1 MAAEE
6 VAAGVRV
13 RGPQGG
19 EGSEEAT
26 TLTNEEI
33 TMSMDTATAAIRMAD
48 EFGWTIVRLWG
59 VEQAG
64 VCRCPRGA
72 ACPSP
77 GKHPVERD
85 WGNAATS
92 DSEQIAVAFTD
103 RDNIGVVVGP
113 KSGVIDVEYDTPEGR
128 AAVEDA
134 LKNVEFVTPTYR
146 SGRSVHRLF
155 KWSDEFPRAAKLDI
169 SGIEFRLGA
178 DGRAAQSV
186 LPPSTHHTGVQYQ
199 WVEGMSPWDCAVA
212 PLPDRLAAMLVNFAA
227 GGGAGM
233 AGRPGGE
240 AKINWRKKVTSIIK
254 QTGRNNTLFSTAC
267 GLFRGSFNCES
278 EEDVDTVIRLLRSV
292 NTTQCQPPIEDGEVL
307 DIVRNAIAQR
317 RKDTTSH
324 LCAETGI
331 RVERTG
337 DIVEFHPDSLELTIV
352 TSDPVEY
359 RLHAPSWEAHT
370 DRHTGIVS
378 LSSEQ
383 FRNADKVADAVL
395 EQTRVV
401 CLDRYPEEWTT
412 VWDGRKAGKNSPPV
426 FGLKGKLLA
435 AARDAGRII
444 DAPRSAKRSVV
455 LAQFIYE
462 RMLRAR
468 PPVDGD
474 KPLASGAPQRMSDGS
489 IWFRWEWLWSDIRK
503 SQGTVEQEKRV
514 MQRRLESIFGAW
526 PTKRREVAGGKLV
539 YCVWGQRELHLL
551 DEYQAGGVDDGAAE
565 AAAETQEA
573 GNDG

>member
-1 MAAEE
+1 
-6 VAAGVRV
+6 V
-13 RGPQGG
+13 
-19 EGSEEAT
+19 S
-26 TLTNEEI
+26 N
-33 TMSMDTATAAIRMAD
+33 MDTATAAIRLAD
-48 EFGWTIVRLWG
+48 EFGWAIVRLWG
-59 VEQAG
+59 VSAPG

-77 GKHPVERD
+77 GKHPIDRD

-92 DSEQIAVAFTD
+92 DSEQIATAFGPS
-103 RDNIGVVVGP
+103 DNIGVIVGP
-113 KSGVIDVEYDTPEGR
+113 KSGVIDVEYDTAEGR

-134 LKNVEFVTPTYR
+134 LKDVEFVTPTYR

-186 LPPSTHHTGVQYQ
+186 LPPSTHHTGVQYT
-199 WVEGMSPWDCAVA
+199 WVEGMSPWDCEVA
-212 PLPDRLAAMLVNFAA
+212 ALPDRLAAMLVNFAA

-233 AGRPGGE
+233 ASRQGGE
-240 AKINWRKKVTSIIK
+240 PKINWRKKVTSIIK
-254 QTGRNNTLFSTAC
+254 SGGRNNILFSTAC

-278 EEDVDTVIRLLRSV
+278 EEDADTVLRILRSV
-292 NTTQCQPPIEDGEVL
+292 NTTQCQPPISDDEGG

-337 DIVEFHPDSLELTIV
+337 EIVEFVPETLELTIV

-359 RLHAPSWEAHT
+359 RLYAPSWKAHT
-370 DRHTGIVS
+370 ERHTGVVS

-412 VWDGRKAGKNSPPV
+412 VWDGKKAGRNTPPV

-468 PPVDGD
+468 PPQDGD

-489 IWFRWEWLWSDIRK
+489 VWFRWEFVWQDIRRAH
-503 SQGTVEQEKRV
+503 GTVEQEKRV
-514 MQRRLESIFGAW
+514 MQRRLEQLFGVW
-526 PTKRREVAGGKLV
+526 PTRRREVAGGKLV
-539 YCVWGQRELHLL
+539 YCVWGPRELHLL
-551 DEYQAGGVDDGAAE
+551 DEYQAGGVEEGDE
-565 AAAETQEA
+565 AAREQQEVGDA
-573 GNDG
+573 